1 MEAKYTPDTFG
12 VWEIR
17 EVRRVPDYGDEFL
30 EIGNEINSCAY
41 VPRLHPDADKIAAL
55 LKAAPDLLAALEEAE
70 YALNAATEQYAADKG
85 RRSTILDGRLEIVRQ
100 AIAKAKGDP
109 C

>member
-17 EVRRVPDYGDEFL
+17 EVRRVPDYGNEFL

-41 VPRLHPDADKIAAL
+41 VSRLHPDADKIAAL
-55 LKAAPDLLAALEEAE
+55 LKAAPDLLAALEDLVQAHD
-70 YALNAATEQYAADKG
+70 LKMG
-85 RRSTILDGRLEIVRQ
+85 RSAVAVRIEIAKD
-100 AIAKAKGDP
+100 AIAKAKGP
-109 C
+109 QC